1 MSLTKRINEQLQKTT
16 ADQAVVVEASEE
28 KLRVEVKLADFSR
41 LGCLLDRLHLEN
53 TEGGQLPVDPAQVV
67 EQITYLG
74 ERLEIIETE
83 GKEGMTILRSTPPRV
98 DGEVISF
105 YEMVLEESTRLS
117 LVRYKYDPETEER
130 TPMPAPLTRDTL
142 ERLIRDLIELA
153 RGK

>member
-1 MSLTKRINEQLQKTT
+1 MSLTKRINEQLQK
-16 ADQAVVVEASEE
+16 APPDQAVAIGASEG
-28 KLRVEVKLADFSR
+28 KLRLELKLADSSR
-41 LGCLLDRLHLEN
+41 LGCLLDRLHLEH
-53 TEGGQLPVDPAQVV
+53 TEGGQLAVDPAQIV
-67 EQITYLG
+67 ERMTYLG

-142 ERLIRDLIELA
+142 ERLISDLIELG

>member
-1 MSLTKRINEQLQKTT
+1 MSLTTRINEQLQKAT

-28 KLRVEVKLADFSR
+28 KLRVEVKLADSSR
-41 LGCLLDRLHLEN
+41 LGCLLDRLHLEH
-53 TEGGQLPVDPAQVV
+53 TEGGRLPVEPAQVV

-105 YEMVLEESTRLS
+105 YEMVLDRSTRLS
-117 LVRYKYDPETEER
+117 LIRYKHDPKTEER

-142 ERLIRDLIELA
+142 ERLIGDLIELA
-153 RGK
+153 GGK

>member
-1 MSLTKRINEQLQKTT
+1 MSLTKRINEQLQK
-16 ADQAVVVEASEE
+16 APPDQAVAIGAAEG
-28 KLRVEVKLADFSR
+28 KLRLELKLADSSR
-41 LGCLLDRLHLEN
+41 LGCLLDRLHLEH
-53 TEGGQLPVDPAQVV
+53 TEGGQLAVDPAQIV
-67 EQITYLG
+67 ERMTYLG

-83 GKEGMTILRSTPPRV
+83 GEKGMTILRSTPPRV

-142 ERLIRDLIELA
+142 ERLISDLIELG

>member
-1 MSLTKRINEQLQKTT
+1 MSLTKRINEQLQK
-16 ADQAVVVEASEE
+16 APPDQAVAIGASEG
-28 KLRVEVKLADFSR
+28 KLRLELKLADSSR
-41 LGCLLDRLHLEN
+41 LGCLLDRLHLEHA
-53 TEGGQLPVDPAQVV
+53 EGGQLAVDPAQIV
-67 EQITYLG
+67 ERMTYLG

-83 GKEGMTILRSTPPRV
+83 GEKGMTILRSTPPRV

-142 ERLIRDLIELA
+142 ERLISDLIELG